1 MNDGVFPASYTNT
14 PYTNT
19 PAYTDTPGNVIISD
33 LSQSYP
39 TAAPPQYNDQNAAQ
53 FFQNNSSLFNSL
65 NMTNYSQN
73 NPSEIFTF
81 EIPGIKIIVIPTF
94 PPMASSFKR
103 TILKSLLLIFPDP
116 KLSLSHFL
124 SNN

>member
-1 MNDGVFPASYTNT
+1 MNDSVYPASYTNT
-14 PYTNT
+14 S
-19 PAYTDTPGNVIISD
+19 AYTDTPGNVIISD

-39 TAAPPQYNDQNAAQ
+39 TAPLQYNDQNAAQ
-53 FFQNNSSLFNSL
+53 FFQNNSSLFNPL

-94 PPMASSFKR
+94 PPMASSFQ
-103 TILKSLLLIFPDP
+103 TNHSEIFTFDIPGS
-116 KLSLSHFL
+116 KVIIITLSFQ
-124 SNN
+124 